1 MPNIA
6 ETSTPTGMSAGLTL
20 LLAVTAGISVANL
33 YLAQPMIGL
42 IGPSVGLAPGAYG
55 LVVTLTQIGYA
66 MGLLLLVPLGDFV
79 ENRGL
84 MVITLSLGAV
94 TLLLT
99 SFARTPDIFLA
110 ACLVIG
116 VTSVT
121 TQMVVPMAAHLADPA
136 TRGRQVGT
144 VVSGLLTGI
153 LLGRPIASLIA
164 SVSGWRSVFI
174 VATLAMLSMA
184 LVLRLKLPP
193 RLPQARKS
201 YIAVLGSM
209 LPLLA
214 RTPALRR
221 RMAYHMGLFFAF
233 SVFWTTIP
241 LELTA
246 RFGLHQRGIA
256 IFSLVGAAGALSAPV
271 AGRLADA
278 GHTVIGTIGC
288 MAMVALGIA
297 LTWPASAL
305 YGWAGLA
312 VFGIGTVLLDAGVQA
327 HLAFAQKVLFDLA
340 PEERSRVNAIFIAGA
355 FLAAAL
361 GSAAAP
367 LVYTIDRW
375 PLVALLG
382 TVPPLLALGAFLV
395 HQRGAN
401 KGPAVRTLDG

>member
-1 MPNIA
+1 
-6 ETSTPTGMSAGLTL
+6 MSAGLTL
-20 LLAVTAGISVANL
+20 LLAVTAGISVASL

-42 IGPSVGLAPGAYG
+42 IGPSIGLRPGAYG

-79 ENRGL
+79 ENRRL

-99 SFARTPDIFLA
+99 SFARTPDVFLF

-136 TRGRQVGT
+136 KRGRQVGT

-153 LLGRPIASLIA
+153 LLGRPVASMIA
-164 SVSGWRSVFI
+164 SVSGWRSVFL
-174 VATLAMLSMA
+174 VATVAVLAMA
-184 LVLRLKLPP
+184 LVLRLN
-193 RLPQARKS
+193 LPQRRPQIRKS
-201 YIAVLGSM
+201 YLSVLASM
-209 LPLLA
+209 LPLLW
-214 RTPALRR
+214 RIPALRR

-241 LELTA
+241 LELTQH
-246 RFGLHQRGIA
+246 FGLHQRGIA
-256 IFSLVGAAGALSAPV
+256 IFSLVGAAGALSAPL
-271 AGRLADA
+271 AGRMADA
-278 GHTVIGTIGC
+278 GRTVIGTIGC
-288 MAMVALGIA
+288 MAMVAAGVA

-305 YGWAGLA
+305 QGWAGLG
-312 VFGIGTVLLDAGVQA
+312 VFAIGTVLLDAGVQA

-340 PEERSRVNAIFIAGA
+340 PEQRSRVNAIFIAGA
-355 FLAAAL
+355 FLAAAV

-367 LVYTIDRW
+367 LVYTLDRW

-382 TVPPLLALGAFLV
+382 TAPPLLALGAFLL
-395 HQRGAN
+395 HQRRAAGSPRA
-401 KGPAVRTLDG
+401 

>member
-1 MPNIA
+1 
-6 ETSTPTGMSAGLTL
+6 MSAGLTL
-20 LLAVTAGISVANL
+20 LLAVTAGISVASL

-42 IGPSVGLAPGAYG
+42 IGPSIGLRPGAYG

-66 MGLLLLVPLGDFV
+66 AGLLLLVPLGDFV
-79 ENRGL
+79 ENRRL

-99 SFARTPDIFLA
+99 SFAETPDVFLF

-116 VTSVT
+116 ITSVT

-136 TRGRQVGT
+136 KRGRQVGT

-153 LLGRPIASLIA
+153 LLGRPVASLIA
-164 SVSGWRSVFI
+164 SVTGWRSVFV
-174 VATLAMLSMA
+174 VATFAMVCMA
-184 LVLRLKLPP
+184 TVLRLSLPP
-193 RLPQARKS
+193 RHPQARKS
-201 YIAVLGSM
+201 YIAVLASM
-209 LPLLA
+209 VPLL
-214 RTPALRR
+214 RRIPALRR

-241 LELTA
+241 LELT
-246 RFGLHQRGIA
+246 RHFGLHQQGIA
-256 IFSLVGAAGALSAPV
+256 IFSLVGAAGALSAPM

-278 GHTVIGTIGC
+278 GHTVVGTIGC

-305 YGWAGLA
+305 DGWLGLA
-312 VFGIGTVLLDAGVQA
+312 VFAVGTVLLDAGVQA

-340 PEERSRVNAIFIAGA
+340 PEQRSRVNAIFIAGA
-355 FLAAAL
+355 FLAAAV

-367 LVYTIDRW
+367 LFYTLDRW

-382 TVPPLLALGAFLV
+382 TVPPLLALGAYLLE
-395 HQRGAN
+395 QRN
-401 KGPAVRTLDG
+401 RPH

>member
-1 MPNIA
+1 MSQ
-6 ETSTPTGMSAGLTL
+6 STELLEPAGMSAGLTL
-20 LLAVTAGISVANL
+20 LLAVTAGISVASL

-66 MGLLLLVPLGDFV
+66 AGLLLLVPLGDFV

-99 SFARTPDIFLA
+99 SFARTPDVFLF

-136 TRGRQVGT
+136 KRGRQVGT

-153 LLGRPIASLIA
+153 LLGRPVASLIA
-164 SVSGWRSVFI
+164 SVSGWRSVFM
-174 VATLAMLSMA
+174 VATLAVVAMA
-184 LVLRLKLPP
+184 VVLRL
-193 RLPQARKS
+193 RLPKRHPQVRKS
-201 YIAVLGSM
+201 YVAVLASM
-209 LPLLA
+209 LPLLR
-214 RTPALRR
+214 RTPALRH

-241 LELTA
+241 LELTQH
-246 RFGLHQRGIA
+246 FGLHQRGIA

-271 AGRLADA
+271 AGRMADA
-278 GHTVIGTIGC
+278 GRTVVGTIGC

-297 LTWPASAL
+297 LTWPASML

-312 VFGIGTVLLDAGVQA
+312 VFAVGTVLLDAGVQA

-340 PEERSRVNAIFIAGA
+340 PEQRSRVNAIFIAGA
-355 FLAAAL
+355 FLAAAI

-367 LVYTIDRW
+367 LVYTLDRW

-382 TVPPLLALGAFLV
+382 TVPPLLALGAYLL
-395 HQRGAN
+395 HQRG
-401 KGPAVRTLDG
+401 PALQPSA

>member
-1 MPNIA
+1 
-6 ETSTPTGMSAGLTL
+6 
-20 LLAVTAGISVANL
+20 
-33 YLAQPMIGL
+33 
-42 IGPSVGLAPGAYG
+42 
-55 LVVTLTQIGYA
+55 
-66 MGLLLLVPLGDFV
+66 
-79 ENRGL
+79 
-84 MVITLSLGAV
+84 
-94 TLLLT
+94 
-99 SFARTPDIFLA
+99 
-110 ACLVIG
+110 
-116 VTSVT
+116 
-121 TQMVVPMAAHLADPA
+121 
-136 TRGRQVGT
+136 
-144 VVSGLLTGI
+144 
-153 LLGRPIASLIA
+153 
-164 SVSGWRSVFI
+164 
-174 VATLAMLSMA
+174 
-184 LVLRLKLPP
+184 
-193 RLPQARKS
+193 
-201 YIAVLGSM
+201 
-209 LPLLA
+209 
-214 RTPALRR
+214 
-221 RMAYHMGLFFAF
+221 MAYHMGLFFAF

-340 PEERSRVNAIFIAGA
+340 PEQRSRVNAIFIAGA

-382 TVPPLLALGAFLV
+382 AVPPLLALGAFLV
-395 HQRGAN
+395 HQRGAK

>member
-1 MPNIA
+1 
-6 ETSTPTGMSAGLTL
+6 
-20 LLAVTAGISVANL
+20 
-33 YLAQPMIGL
+33 MIGL
-42 IGPSVGLAPGAYG
+42 IGPSVGLRPGAYG

-79 ENRGL
+79 ENRRL
-84 MVITLSLGAV
+84 MVTTLSLAAM

-99 SFARTPDIFLA
+99 SFARTPDVFLF

-121 TQMVVPMAAHLADPA
+121 TQMVVPMAAHLSDPA
-136 TRGRQVGT
+136 KRGRQVGT

-153 LLGRPIASLIA
+153 LLGRPVASLLA
-164 SVSGWRSVFI
+164 SVSGWRSVFL
-174 VATLAMLSMA
+174 VATLAVVAMA
-184 LVLRLKLPP
+184 IVLRLN
-193 RLPQARKS
+193 LPQRRPQIRKS
-201 YIAVLGSM
+201 YVAVLGSM
-209 LPLLA
+209 LPLLW
-214 RTPALRR
+214 RIPALRR

-241 LELTA
+241 LELTQH
-246 RFGLHQRGIA
+246 FGLHQRGIA
-256 IFSLVGAAGALSAPV
+256 LFSLVGAAGALSAPM

-288 MAMVALGIA
+288 MAMVAVGVA

-305 YGWAGLA
+305 DGWSGLA
-312 VFGIGTVLLDAGVQA
+312 VFAIGTVLLDAGVQA

-340 PEERSRVNAIFIAGA
+340 PEQRSRVNAIFIAGA
-355 FLAAAL
+355 FLAAAV

-367 LVYTIDRW
+367 LVYTLDRW

-382 TVPPLLALGAFLV
+382 TVPPLLALGAFLL
-395 HQRGAN
+395 HERRTASLPRG
-401 KGPAVRTLDG
+401 